1 VNHAVV
7 RDGLQGVIRGAVAID
22 PPR

>member
-7 RDGLQGVIRGAVAID
+7 RDGPQGVIRGAVAID

>member
-7 RDGLQGVIRGAVAID
+7 RDGPQGVIRGAVTID